1 MTFINRIFFMNF
13 TGAVFI
19 IVNLLSKTHCFF
31 CRVSFFD
38 VNCFPTK
45 PPVYRLA
52 VNASA
57 ACFFLPI
64 LKLPFVL
71 AAFFLN

>member
-52 VNASA
+52 VRL
-57 ACFFLPI
+57 FFLSNPQI
-64 LKLPFVL
+64 TFRFGFVFSQL
-71 AAFFLN
+71 T